1 MIKISNFEFRAP
13 KERDSAPIPDLTKY
27 FKVWLLMAKMNLAEQ
42 FSSRINFATIISGKL
57 VRMGFVF
64 VFLIA
69 LFSHTKSLAGFSLTQ
84 TLLFFMTFNLVDIL
98 AQLFLRGIY
107 WIRFLIIE
115 GELDFVLAAPINP
128 LFRIATRATDFWD
141 LTTLIPTFAI
151 LGLLITRLETELTL
165 LNLLLYFA
173 LVLVGF
179 VIAFAIHVVV
189 ASVAVY
195 TQEVDNLIW
204 IYRDLMT
211 MGRFPVD
218 IYAAPVKFILTFI
231 IPVAVMT
238 SFPAKA
244 LIGVLSPQF
253 IMLAFLIA
261 GIFLWGSLR
270 IWKFSLKY
278 YTSAS
283 S

>member
-1 MIKISNFEFRAP
+1 MIVNSKFKIRNAKLQF
-13 KERDSAPIPDLTKY
+13 KIQNLTKY
-27 FKVWLLMAKMNLAEQ
+27 LRIWFLMAKMNLAEQ
-42 FSSRINFATIISGKL
+42 VSSRINFASLLAGKL

-69 LFSHTKSLAGFSLTQ
+69 LFGHTNSLAGFSLNQ

-107 WIRFLIIE
+107 WIRALVIE
-115 GELDFVLAAPINP
+115 GQLDFVLAQPANP
-128 LFRIATRATDFWD
+128 LFRIATRTTDFLD
-141 LTTLIPTFAI
+141 VTTLLPTFVI
-151 LGLLITRLETELTL
+151 LGVLISRLETGLTL
-165 LNLLLYFA
+165 LNLLLYFG
-173 LVLVGF
+173 LILVGF
-179 VIAFAIHVVV
+179 IIAFAIHVVV

-211 MGRFPVD
+211 MGRFPAD
-218 IYAAPVKFILTFI
+218 IYAAPVKLILTFVV
-231 IPVAVMT
+231 PVAVMT

-244 LIGVLSPQF
+244 LIGVLSPLN
-253 IMLAFLIA
+253 IILALVIA
-261 GIFLWGSLR
+261 AIFLWGSVKL
-270 IWKFSLKY
+270 WNFSLKY

>member
-1 MIKISNFEFRAP
+1 MKAAVFKYLKI
-13 KERDSAPIPDLTKY
+13 
-27 FKVWLLMAKMNLAEQ
+27 WLLMAKMNLAEQ
-42 FSSRINFATIISGKL
+42 VTSRINFVSLVAGKL

-69 LFSHTKSLAGFSLTQ
+69 LFTHTQSLAGFSLTQ

-107 WIRFLIIE
+107 WIRQLVIE
-115 GELDFVLAAPINP
+115 GELDFVLTAPVNP

-141 LTTLIPTFAI
+141 VTTLIPTFAI
-151 LGLLITRLETELTL
+151 LGVLISRLETDITF
-165 LNLLLYFA
+165 LNLFLYIL

-179 VIAFAIHVVV
+179 IIAFAIHVIV
-189 ASVAVY
+189 ASVAVF
-195 TQEVDNLIW
+195 TQEVDQLIW

-218 IYAAPVKFILTFI
+218 IYAAPVKLILTFVV
-231 IPVAVMT
+231 PVAVMT
-238 SFPAKA
+238 SFPAKV
-244 LIGVLSPQF
+244 LIGALSWQNIVLA
-253 IMLAFLIA
+253 ILISA
-261 GIFLWGSLR
+261 IFLWGSLR
-270 IWKFSLKY
+270 IWKFSLRY